1 MARCGFSL
9 KEVPETSTPLI
20 PGSICSLYYSAISES
35 LETRLISA
43 VPLDPTVKTLT
54 HDGKLVP
61 GAYVWDIDLA
71 MSKPPL
77 TRVSH
82 VSSPVS
88 APIPLTDSSLI
99 AKTSSSLQSNPLVVL
114 QSQSLLDSRE
124 RTSACRKTA
133 SLPVFAAKKYKKVA
147 DRTYPVRGTL
157 PEEFRIVRR
166 AHPDPLAD
174 IPVIPPVP
182 PPFAPSKRY
191 TQQRHDAYNTNKYG
205 FLTRDEEKLVHH
217 VIRAQEDALAWEET
231 EKGRFKDEYFDPILF
246 LTLEHVPWVIRN
258 LPIPPGLYDKVVEL
272 I

>member
-1 MARCGFSL
+1 MSYASRSPLLPSLICSPRVPSNRRGGTTPTRPEHSRDPRPAYTASRRGSPLTARRGFSIN
-9 KEVPETSTPLI
+9 EVPETSTPPI
-20 PGSICSLYYSAISES
+20 PRSIRSLYYSATSES

-43 VPLDPTVKTLT
+43 VPLDPTAKTLT
-54 HDGKLVP
+54 CDGKLVP

-71 MSKPPL
+71 MSKPPI

-88 APIPLTDSSLI
+88 APIPLTASSLI

-114 QSQSLLDSRE
+114 QSQSFLDSRD

-166 AHPDPLAD
+166 AHPDLLAD

-182 PPFAPSKRY
+182 PPFAPGKRY
-191 TQQRHDAYNTNKYG
+191 TQQRHDAYNANKYG
-205 FLTRDEEKLVHH
+205 FLT
-217 VIRAQEDALAWEET
+217 
-231 EKGRFKDEYFDPILF
+231 
-246 LTLEHVPWVIRN
+246 
-258 LPIPPGLYDKVVEL
+258 
-272 I
+272 